1 MFHALLIDCV
11 ADELLALLK
20 LLSVFGKLV
29 GKVLPIAENPKYNQ
43 TDDLYFNAI
52 TVDSIKEIAAIY
64 ETGGF
69 GIKRDKKLAAEW
81 LAKYET
87 NKSKK

>member
-1 MFHALLIDCV
+1 MYYNGKGIIKDYTKAL
-11 ADELLALLK
+11 EWYLK
-20 LLSVFGKLV
+20 ATEKG
-29 GKVLPIAENPKYNQ
+29 N
-43 TDDLYFNAI
+43 
-52 TVDSIKEIAAIY
+52 VDSIKEIAAIY